1 MLARPRPDPNRVGGL
16 RNRGQVMTEEK
27 KPDYA
32 FGNYHADV
40 QQDDPDDVQLMTPEE
55 SAKVAENVR
64 EMMETRP
71 NTTATR

>member
-1 MLARPRPDPNRVGGL
+1 
-16 RNRGQVMTEEK
+16 MTEEK

-55 SAKVAENVR
+55 SAKAAENVR

-71 NTTATR
+71 NTTATRCSRRSGAPTSNLTGRRTSRS